1 MMMKTISTLLVG
13 LSLSLGLGLNT
24 AFANADAPA
33 DAPKKDGKAGMMDFT
48 KTIDC
53 SKAKPENKDRCET
66 RNKIVEKCK
75 DKPEGEERRKCVM
88 ENRPKKEEQK

>member
-1 MMMKTISTLLVG
+1 MMKKIATLLVA
-13 LSLSLGLGLNT
+13 LSLSIGVTL
-24 AFANADAPA
+24 ANADAPA
-33 DAPKKDGKAGMMDFT
+33 DAPKKDGKAGMMDFS

-53 SKAKPENKDRCET
+53 SKAKPENKDRCEA

-88 ENRPKKEEQK
+88 ENRPKKEDKK